1 MDDRWIDA
9 YCLSKKGVERDYK
22 EEWEATRYMIRGK
35 IFAMV
40 GGDKNGRP
48 IITVKLA
55 PETGAQLRD
64 EYADIIPGYHMNK
77 VHWNSLYLEGDVPE
91 SVLKGMLDQA
101 HSIVLN
107 AMSRKVQK
115 EIMGAED

>member
-1 MDDRWIDA
+1 MKYEWIDE
-9 YCLSKKGVERDYK
+9 YCLSKKGVEQDYK
-22 EEWEATRYMIRGK
+22 VEWQATRYMIRGK
-35 IFAMV
+35 IFAMM

-55 PETGAQLRD
+55 PSTGAQLRE
-64 EYADIIPGYHMNK
+64 EYPDIIPGYHMNK

-107 AMSRKVQK
+107 RLSKKVRE
-115 EIMGAED
+115 EIIYPES